1 MKNLNRV
8 LRYLFFTFLLASVSS
23 LHAQLSDPV
32 IPNVFTPNG
41 DNINDTF
48 TVSGLSGTWTMHIY
62 DRWGN
67 LIFSTEQVSD
77 GGWDGHNL
85 LGLEAVTAVYFYI
98 LKQENADNSYN
109 GAIQLLR

>member
-1 MKNLNRV
+1 M
-8 LRYLFFTFLLASVSS
+8 LATASS
-23 LHAQLSDPV
+23 LQAQITDPV

-48 TVSGLSGTWTMHIY
+48 TVSGLSGNWIMHVY

-67 LIFSTEQVSD
+67 LIFSTEQVAD
-77 GGWDGHNL
+77 DGWDGYNF
-85 LGLEAVTAVYFYI
+85 LGLEAVTGVYFYV
-98 LKQENADNSYN
+98 LKQANTDNSYN